1 LALPGGSSC
10 VKRNTAAAHNCG
22 ARASTIIL
30 EYFVDSLKE
39 FRIAV
44 VRYTLL
50 LSVVAGG
57 ATWYWSPVVSKSVL
71 MGGMAGTIGFWIMGK
86 NIQKLASPD
95 ATQIQLFAVK
105 WTFVRLLFYALAI
118 YRGYTLDRELYHG
131 LIAAVIGIFFVQAVM
146 ITLAFTSLDN
156 TRSKE

>member
-1 LALPGGSSC
+1 MDP
-10 VKRNTAAAHNCG
+10 
-22 ARASTIIL
+22 
-30 EYFVDSLKE
+30 LKE

-44 VRYTLL
+44 VRYTLF
-50 LSVVAGG
+50 LSVVAAG
-57 ATWYWSPVVSKSVL
+57 AAWYWSPVISKSVL
-71 MGGMAGTIGFWIMGK
+71 MGGIAGAIGFWIMGK

-95 ATQIQLFAVK
+95 AARIQLFAVK

-118 YRGYTLDRELYHG
+118 YKGYTLDRELYYG

-146 ITLAFTSLDN
+146 ITLAFTSLNN